1 MVDIN
6 YDVADAL
13 GKKWDWK
20 GLSTTLV
27 AKGKGCTARLL
38 GVQIPNWTHTLFPHA
53 LWGHQATTQMVRV

>member
-1 MVDIN
+1 MIMVDIN

-53 LWGHQATTQMVRV
+53 L

>member
-1 MVDIN
+1 MIMVDIN
-6 YDVADAL
+6 YDVGDAL

-38 GVQIPNWTHTLFPHA
+38 GVQIPNWTHPFSSCS
-53 LWGHQATTQMVRV
+53 VRTSSYYPDG